1 MKDIRPYIRKLPIN
15 SSQKLRLYNSIHRL
29 YWKYKYSPDEYV
41 KCLEKETFIPTN
53 HYYGHEYWLRHYS
66 GYNDYIYG
74 MIEHG
79 VYFGD
84 NRNKVGQVEEWDM
97 GSIITFG
104 DSRINLLKGLYPDFN
119 IFGVGPRIH
128 YAEMDMDYYRELQS
142 IIDQTSKTMVLYPH
156 HSLYERE
163 SNYDVNKF
171 MSEASMVAKN
181 LCVKNILVS
190 LHPADIVHGF
200 NEIYEGNRF
209 ITVTGGANPVKF
221 LPRLKAIMSLADII
235 YSNTLG
241 THVGYGIYMK
251 KPIVMSLD
259 SKRVVYKNKSYQEEE
274 LKFASVFNGSH
285 PYEITKEQIDL
296 CDYYFGFSHIKSPA
310 ELSDEFQK
318 CKTEYIKRFK

>member
-84 NRNKVGQVEEWDM
+84 NKNKVGQVEEWDM

-104 DSRINLLKGLYPDFN
+104 ESRIKLLKELYPDFN
-119 IFGVGPRIH
+119 IIGVGPRIH
-128 YAEMDMDYYRELQS
+128 YADIDYHYYRELQS
-142 IIDQTSKTMVLYPH
+142 SIDKNSKTMVLYPH
-156 HSLYERE
+156 HSLYEKE
-163 SNYDVNKF
+163 SKYDVNKF
-171 MSEASMVAKN
+171 MSEASIVAKDLN
-181 LCVKNILVS
+181 VKNIMVS
-190 LHPADIVHGF
+190 LHPADIAHGF
-200 NEIYEGNRF
+200 KELYEGKRF
-209 ITVTGGANPVKF
+209 ITVTGGANAVDF

-241 THVGYGIYMK
+241 THVGYGLYMK
-251 KPIVMSLD
+251 KPVVMNLD
-259 SKRVVYKNKSYQEEE
+259 SKHAFYNNIKFQEEE
-274 LKFASVFNGSH
+274 LKFANAFNGRN
-285 PYEITKEQIDL
+285 PYEITKEQTEL
-296 CDYYFGFSHIKSPA
+296 CDYYFGFSHVKTPMQ
-310 ELSDEFQK
+310 LSEEFEK
-318 CKTEYIKRFK
+318 CKREYERRFR